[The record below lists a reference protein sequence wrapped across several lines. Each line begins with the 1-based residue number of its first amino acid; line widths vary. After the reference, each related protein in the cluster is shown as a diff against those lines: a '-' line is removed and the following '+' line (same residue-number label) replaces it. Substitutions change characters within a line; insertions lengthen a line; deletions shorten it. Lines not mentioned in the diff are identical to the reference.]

1 MQRSATLPSLAA
13 EGTSRRLY
21 QLDGDELA
29 NELWSVAEGLRKDNT
44 GFRRRCLEMLCR
56 YEGRKLEGLYAG
68 AYTVNGA
75 EEQDERLYRVG
86 RMLAG
91 AIQAEIAGG
100 SRPKP
105 AFITSG
111 ADWKV
116 RRRAKKLDRFAE
128 ATLCPEQDTYLDSW
142 ELVADVFLDT
152 LIWPFG
158 VIKAVP
164 FERMNFERC
173 FPWEILTDPVEAHR
187 GKPQNMFHSFVMD
200 RDKALGIFGDDEAVA
215 EAIENAPAVSEDE
228 SDISIDRIG
237 SSKRLAQSI
246 RVVQWWRLPISKDKP
261 GKTAYAINGKLL
273 DKAKDWT
280 RNDFPLVILRW
291 SRERLGFGGVSLL
304 EEVATIEDMLNDT
317 GRFMRDKIRIC
328 SGRRV
333 YYTEHSIDET
343 HLASNEAETFI
354 PVAPG
359 AMPNEVTPE
368 PLSQSEVQW
377 FGLNWWKLFELPGV
391 SQMMATSQL
400 EPGIN
405 SGIGMRTRAALAS
418 KRFAIPARMYE
429 GAFIAL
435 AKQAVRGT
443 RDLAEEDADFSVKW
457 PGRRFLNEIAWNDVN
472 LEEDQYEVS
481 IQPASMLQ
489 REQAGI
495 LSTAQELFASGQM
508 SPIAFKSVISQTAD
522 LESIL
527 NRDTAESEYIDKM
540 IDRYLDADEEEWE
553 AGDYEEPDGHISDK
567 IAALVQLT
575 QAYFEARCDDAPD
588 FNLDLLRRYIKTLD
602 KQVQDAQAFA
612 AQMQAQA
619 SAPVP
624 GAAGTPPVQGAPLP
638 APGAGA
644 PMPPGATLQ

>member
-1 MQRSATLPSLAA
+1 MIGYLPSGLANA
-13 EGTSRRLY
+13 APKRLL

-29 NELWSVAEGLRKDNT
+29 HEVWGIAEDLRKNNT
-44 GFRRRCLEMLCR
+44 AFRARCLEMLCR

-75 EEQDERLYRVG
+75 QAQDDRLYRAG
-86 RMLAG
+86 RMLVG
-91 AIQAEIAGG
+91 ALQAEIVG
-100 SRPKP
+100 SGRPKP

-116 RRRAKKLDRFAE
+116 RRRAKKLDRFTE
-128 ATLCPEQDTYLDSW
+128 ATLCQEQDTYADAW
-142 ELVADVFLDT
+142 ELVADVLLDC
-152 LIWPFG
+152 LILPFG
-158 VIKAVP
+158 FIKSVP
-164 FERMNFERC
+164 YERMNFERGL
-173 FPWEILTDPVEAHR
+173 PWELLVDPVEAHR
-187 GKPQNMFHSFVMD
+187 GKPQNIWHSFLMD
-200 RDKALGIFGDDEAVA
+200 RDKVLDQFGDTEELRA
-215 EAIENAPAVSEDE
+215 AIESAPAATGADDG
-228 SDISIDRIG
+228 DISFDRIG
-237 SSKRLAQSI
+237 MARRAAESI

-261 GKTAYAINGKLL
+261 GKTGYFIDGKAL
-273 DKAKDWT
+273 DVKPWT
-280 RNDFPLVILRW
+280 RNDFPITVLRFT
-291 SRERLGFGGVSLL
+291 RERLGFGGVSLM
-304 EEVATIEDMLNDT
+304 EEVSSLEDIVNDT
-317 GRFMRDKIRIC
+317 GKFMNEKIRIC

-333 YYTEHSIDET
+333 YYTENSIAEE
-343 HLASNEAETFI
+343 HLESNEAETFI
-354 PVAPG
+354 PCAPG
-359 AMPNEVTPE
+359 SMPNEVTPE
-368 PLSQSEVQW
+368 ALSQSEVQW
-377 FGLNWWKLFELPGV
+377 FNLNWSKLFELPGV
-391 SQMMATSQL
+391 SQMMATSQI
-400 EPGIN
+400 EPGVT

-418 KRFAIPARMYE
+418 KRFSVPSKMYE
-429 GAFIAL
+429 GAFISL

-443 RDLAEEDADFSVKW
+443 RDLAEENPEFSVKW

-481 IQPASMLQ
+481 IQPSSMLQ

-495 LSTAQELFASGQM
+495 LSTAQELLAAGQM

-527 NRDTAESEYIDKM
+527 NRDTAESEYLDKM

-619 SAPVP
+619 AAPVA
-624 GAAGTPPVQGAPLP
+624 GAAGTPPVQGPIPPP
-638 APGAGA
+638 APASGA
-644 PMPPGATLQ
+644 PMSETLQ